1 MEGRRLWAIVLAG
14 GEGTRLAEMTRR
26 LYGCALPKQF
36 VAFGQQ
42 RTFIQSTVERLTSL
56 VPPTR
61 MVTVV
66 PKTYEELA
74 RQQLAEFSGV
84 EFVAQPRNVG
94 TGPGVLLPLLHV
106 LRRDPDAD
114 VALIPSDHDF
124 RTPPVLLRA
133 LQEAQGF
140 AHEVASGIVLL
151 GAAAEGPASDLG
163 WIVTQRTG
171 GGAQR
176 ILRFV
181 EKPKQPMANRLFRQG
196 AIWNTMLAV
205 ARGEALW
212 KLASTHLPRQVACFE
227 RYADAIGTPDAQRKL
242 EDIYAEMPPADFSRD
257 LIGAARGLYA
267 TSMDGAG
274 WSDCGTPERLASAL
288 GRDEATAIPPVSTV
302 ARAPNAPPVV
312 PLPQVA
318 GAV

>member
-1 MEGRRLWAIVLAG
+1 MQRRLWAIVLAG

-42 RTFIQSTVERLTSL
+42 RTFIQATVDRLTAL
-56 VPPTR
+56 VPPSR
-61 MVTVV
+61 MVAVV
-66 PKTYEELA
+66 PKKYEDVA
-74 RQQLAEFSGV
+74 REQLNEFAGM

-106 LRRDPDAD
+106 LRRDPQAD

-124 RTPPVLLRA
+124 RAPIILRRA
-133 LQEAQGF
+133 LSSAQGH
-140 AHEVASGIVLL
+140 AHEVGSGVVLL
-151 GAAAEGPASDLG
+151 GAEAESPACDLG
-163 WIVTQRTG
+163 WIVTQAREG
-171 GGAQR
+171 DGAQR

-181 EKPKQPMANRLFRQG
+181 EKPKQPLANRLYRQG
-196 AIWNTMLAV
+196 ALWNTMLAV
-205 ARGEALW
+205 TRGEALW
-212 KLASTHLPRQVACFE
+212 NLAGSHLPVQVE
-227 RYADAIGTPDAQRKL
+227 RFNSYSDSIGSPLVQQRL
-242 EDIYAEMPPADFSRD
+242 EQIYQDMPSADFSRD

-288 GRDEATAIPPVSTV
+288 GNDDALASTAPSSHVVATGGYPARQIAGV
-302 ARAPNAPPVV
+302 A
-312 PLPQVA
+312 
-318 GAV
+318 